1 MNLPVQTEDL
11 PDDSQYSPLLQSYWK
26 NMRHETEKCN
36 SKIERLD
43 RDYAELVQERISAI
57 GMNVDLGV
65 ASYKRDCFMFNDNPM
80 AVNMFYQMHFRVY
93 NACMAR
99 IQHEDASLASSYWQ
113 VRMGYWNEAQRKK
126 NALEHVFK
134 FEVDQARQKRKKDKK
149 ARKVGA
155 AVNKRTRKLDYENRV
170 CVNQFSRELR
180 QDIWISTRATN
191 QARPVNFAD
200 PDPEI
205 LFGPN

>member
-65 ASYKRDCFMFNDNPM
+65 ASYQRDCFMFNNNPI
-80 AVNMFYQMHFRVY
+80 AVDMFFQKHFRVWD
-93 NACMAR
+93 ACMAR

-134 FEVDQARQKRKKDKK
+134 FEVDQARKKRKKDKK

-155 AVNKRTRKLDYENRV
+155 AVNKLTRKLYYEHRAL
-170 CVNQFSRELR
+170 SRELR
-180 QDIWISTRATN
+180 RDVWLSTRATN
-191 QARPVNFAD
+191 QARPVNFVD